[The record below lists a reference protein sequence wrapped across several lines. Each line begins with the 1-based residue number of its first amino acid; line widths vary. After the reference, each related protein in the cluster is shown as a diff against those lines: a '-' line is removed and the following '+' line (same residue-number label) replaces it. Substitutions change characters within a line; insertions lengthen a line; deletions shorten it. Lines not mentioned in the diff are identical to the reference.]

1 MFISYHSF
9 GNMIIYPWN
18 YDPNATALPH
28 LKEMASTA
36 ADAMMKE
43 SGRKYKFGTVSEVLG
58 SIYPH
63 YKEGGMHFQK
73 NIILILF

>member
-18 YDPNATALPH
+18 HDPKAPVLPH

-36 ADAMMKE
+36 ADAMTKQ

-58 SIYPH
+58 SINPH
-63 YKEGGMHFQK
+63 YKEGGTYFQ
-73 NIILILF
+73 